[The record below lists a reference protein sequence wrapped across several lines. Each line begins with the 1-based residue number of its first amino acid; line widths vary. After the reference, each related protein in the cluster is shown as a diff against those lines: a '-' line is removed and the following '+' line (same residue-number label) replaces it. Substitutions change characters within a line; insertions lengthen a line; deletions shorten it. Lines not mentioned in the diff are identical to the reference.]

1 MSDAVRPRQAAR
13 SDDPHPDAQ
22 LAAAFADGGDGVLR
36 AVYDRYG
43 AMVYRIARGV
53 LSNAADAEEVT
64 QATFV
69 SAWQGRQTFDPA
81 RGSLA
86 AWLIGIVR
94 RRTVD
99 RLRVIER
106 ERKATDAATKLADSE
121 PAGATLPPHADQVVD
136 RIVVTD
142 SLAHLAEPQRRVLE
156 LAFFDDLSHRQIAS
170 VTGLPL
176 GTVKSHVRRGLAQLR
191 RRLEVDGVHPA

>member
-1 MSDAVRPRQAAR
+1 MSDAVTPRQAAR
-13 SDDPHPDAQ
+13 CDDSHPDTK
-22 LAAAFADGGDGVLR
+22 LAVAFANGGDGALR

-69 SAWQGRQTFDPA
+69 SAWQGRETFDPD

-86 AWLIGIVR
+86 AWLIGIAR

-99 RLRVIER
+99 RLRVMAR
-106 ERKATDAATKLADSE
+106 ERKAAEAAAQLADHE
-121 PAGATLPPHADQVVD
+121 RAAVLPGHTDQIVD
-136 RIVVTD
+136 RILVTD
-142 SLAHLAEPQRRVLE
+142 CLAHLVEPQRRVLE
-156 LAFFDDLSHRQIAS
+156 LAFFDDLTHRQIAS

-176 GTVKSHVRRGLAQLR
+176 GTVKSHVRRGLATLR

>member
-1 MSDAVRPRQAAR
+1 MRE
-13 SDDPHPDAQ
+13 PHPVAAAAADQVDPDLQ
-22 LAAAFADGGDGVLR
+22 LALAFVDGVDGSLR

-43 AMVYRIARGV
+43 AMVYRIARTV
-53 LSNAADAEEVT
+53 LGNIADAEEVA

-69 SAWQGRQTFDPA
+69 SAWQGRDTFDPT

-86 AWLIGIVR
+86 GWLIGIAR

-99 RLRVIER
+99 RLRGMER
-106 ERKATDAATKLADSE
+106 ERRAADAAVRLAGDGIA
-121 PAGATLPPHADQVVD
+121 PPTLPAHTDEVIN
-136 RIVVTD
+136 RIVVAD
-142 SLAHLAEPQRRVLE
+142 GLAQLAEPQRRVLE

-176 GTVKSHVRRGLAQLR
+176 GTVKSHARRGLAQLR
-191 RRLEVDGVHPA
+191 RRLEVAGVRST